1 MSETIADGDVDL
13 STGPVLDPV
22 RSPGTGAEG
31 GVAYEYAT
39 VQAPRRLEWVYRDA
53 YRHLGWVLDAF
64 DPEGCRNPALV
75 TLRFRRDLEV
85 PGREL
90 LAGLQVRTDDALAVI
105 AARERVKT
113 SLVHSSTVLSGI
125 VGAALIAWGAV
136 STNDGDVLTPILLGA
151 LGVVTWLIG
160 VVGRRRLA
168 EIAAARFGLAI
179 DREYATVQEAG
190 EQGAALLAGTGP
202 GEGLG
207 LVPGQRAL

>member
-1 MSETIADGDVDL
+1 MSETIADG
-13 STGPVLDPV
+13 GLDAQP
-22 RSPGTGAEG
+22 SNAEPSNAGT
-31 GVAYEYAT
+31 AYEYAT

-85 PGREL
+85 TNREL
-90 LAGLQVRTDDALAVI
+90 LAGLQARTDNALAVI

-113 SLVHSSTVLSGI
+113 SLVHSSTVLAGI
-125 VGAALIAWGAV
+125 VGAGAIAVGV
-136 STNDGDVLTPILLGA
+136 LSVNDGDLLTPILLGA

-179 DREYATVQEAG
+179 DQEYATLQETG
-190 EQGAALLAGTGP
+190 EQGALLLAGTGP
-202 GEGLG
+202 DEGLG
-207 LVPGQRAL
+207 LVPGQLAR